1 MNNAT
6 SEQGTDIRELEIERL
21 KKQIEMLEKTVHS
34 LNHTLSMVLKRYIA

>member
-6 SEQGTDIRELEIERL
+6 SEQGTDIKDLEIERL
-21 KKQIEMLEKTVHS
+21 KKRIEILEKTVHS

>member
-21 KKQIEMLEKTVHS
+21 KKQIETLEKTVHS